1 MALVCLFLVTG
12 SLIAN
17 STKKSKPELVFA
29 DVNLESIKDEKNP
42 EPKPIPLKQ
51 SLSKVEIIQFTLP
64 KIVKDEDVQPDEEIK
79 EVALLDDTK
88 IGTINQKG
96 T

>member
-29 DVNLESIKDEKNP
+29 DVNLESIKDEKNRNP
-42 EPKPIPLKQ
+42 NPYH
-51 SLSKVEIIQFTLP
+51 
-64 KIVKDEDVQPDEEIK
+64 
-79 EVALLDDTK
+79 
-88 IGTINQKG
+88 
-96 T
+96 